1 MKNKFY
7 VEART
12 PEDFFAYVEKV
23 KALHKAKECFC
34 QKEEEQTEEAQTEA
48 EADAEW
54 DEHWAELDAEREEN
68 QNRKLDD

>member
-1 MKNKFY
+1 MKNRFY
-7 VEART
+7 VEAKT

-34 QKEEEQTEEAQTEA
+34 QKEEEQTEA